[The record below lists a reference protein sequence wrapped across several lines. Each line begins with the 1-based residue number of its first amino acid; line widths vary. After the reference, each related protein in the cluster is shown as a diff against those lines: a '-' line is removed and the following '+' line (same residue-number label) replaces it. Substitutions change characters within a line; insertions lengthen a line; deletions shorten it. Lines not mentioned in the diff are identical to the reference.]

1 MAEEDE
7 ILTEED
13 TEEGEGKKLK
23 YLTNE
28 ASIDHLLFKH
38 GPSVLGDLRKTM
50 RAINLRIKS
59 VQMRIEFYQDVIAEN
74 EVHVARSPKAM
85 KKVETCIR
93 GLQICLRNYMEL
105 RERMYRMADEVLRDK
120 DSDYRKLFKAHFMD
134 GMSKKD
140 ICKMSGATPQL
151 VTKRIYNMYCDFYDN
166 DGIRPDSRQ
175 KYLEKKA
182 MYKRIR
188 EEQKKCKASHSQS
201 TEK

>member
-13 TEEGEGKKLK
+13 TDEGEKKKLK

-50 RAINLRIKS
+50 RAIDLRIRS

-74 EVHVARSPKAM
+74 EVHATRSPKSM
-85 KKVETCIR
+85 KRVEACIK
-93 GLQICLRNYMEL
+93 GLQIALRNYMEL
-105 RERMYRMADEVLRDK
+105 RERMYRMADEVMRDK
-120 DSDYRKLFKAHFMD
+120 DSEYRKLFKAHFMD

-140 ICKMSGATPQL
+140 LCKMSGATTQL
-151 VTKRIYNMYCDFYDN
+151 VQKRIYNMYCDFYDN
-166 DGIRPDSRQ
+166 DGINPINHQR
-175 KYLEKKA
+175 YLERKA
-182 MYKRIR
+182 MWKRTR
-188 EEQKKCKASHSQS
+188 EEREKCKASHSQS